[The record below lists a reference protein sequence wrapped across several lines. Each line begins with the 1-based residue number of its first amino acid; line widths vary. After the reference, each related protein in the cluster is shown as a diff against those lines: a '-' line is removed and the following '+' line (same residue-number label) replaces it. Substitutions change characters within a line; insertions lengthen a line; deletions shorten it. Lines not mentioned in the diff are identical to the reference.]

1 MKLFFSPAS
10 PYVRKVMV
18 VASELGLTDRI
29 EKLPSAA
36 SPIKADQTVTPH
48 NPTGKVPTLLTDDGV
63 SLFDSRVIC
72 EYLDGIDGTQRIFPA
87 AGPARWNALREQAI
101 GDGLLDAALL
111 SRYETFM
118 RPEELRWDAWIT
130 GQLTKIDVSLAAIEA
145 AADGFGSRVDIGTIT
160 MACALHYLDFR
171 FGHRPWRDAN
181 PRTAA
186 WFETFSQRPSMT
198 ASSPFNA

>member
-18 VASELGLTDRI
+18 VASELGLADRI

-36 SPIKADQTVTPH
+36 SPVKADQTITPH
-48 NPTGKVPTLLTDDGV
+48 NPTGKVPTLLTDDGLA
-63 SLFDSRVIC
+63 LFDSRVIC
-72 EYLDGIDGTQRIFPA
+72 EYLDSLDGAQRIFPA

-101 GDGLLDAALL
+101 ADGLLDAALL
-111 SRYETFM
+111 ARYESFM
-118 RPEELRWDAWIT
+118 RPEELRWDAWMT

-145 AADGFGSRVDIGTIT
+145 AAGSFGDRVDIGTIT
-160 MACALHYLDFR
+160 IACALHYLDFR

-181 PRTAA
+181 PRAAA

>member
-18 VASELGLTDRI
+18 VASELGLADRI

-48 NPTGKVPTLLTDDGV
+48 NPTGKVPTLLTDDGM

-72 EYLDGIDGTQRIFPA
+72 EYLDGVDGTQRIFPA
-87 AGPARWNALREQAI
+87 AGQARWNALREQAI

-111 SRYETFM
+111 ARYETFM
-118 RPEELRWDAWIT
+118 RPEELRWDAWTT

-145 AADGFGSRVDIGTIT
+145 AAGSFGDRVDIGTIT
-160 MACALHYLDFR
+160 IACALHYLDFR

>member
-10 PYVRKVMV
+10 PYVRKVLV
-18 VASELGLTDRI
+18 VASELGLADRI

-36 SPIKADQTVTPH
+36 SPIKADQTIVVH
-48 NPTGKVPTLLTDDGV
+48 NPTGKVPTLLTDDGM

-72 EYLDGIDGTQRIFPA
+72 EYIDSIDGTQRIFPA

-111 SRYETFM
+111 ARYEGFM
-118 RPEELRWDAWIT
+118 RPEELRWEAWTT

-145 AADGFGSRVDIGTIT
+145 VADSFGDRVDIGTIT
-160 MACALHYLDFR
+160 IGCALHYLDFR
-171 FGHRPWRDAN
+171 FAHRPWREAN
-181 PRTAA
+181 PRAAA
-186 WFETFSQRPSMT
+186 WFERFSQRESMK

>member
-18 VASELGLTDRI
+18 VANELGLADRI

-36 SPIKADQTVTPH
+36 SPVNADQTITPH
-48 NPTGKVPTLLTDDGV
+48 NPTGKVPTLLTDDGI

-72 EYLDGIDGTQRIFPA
+72 EYLDGLDGTQRIFPA
-87 AGPARWNALREQAI
+87 AGPARWTALREQAI

-118 RPEELRWDAWIT
+118 RPEALRWEAWTT

-145 AADGFGSRVDIGTIT
+145 AVDGFGSRVDIGTI
-160 MACALHYLDFR
+160 AIGCALGYLDFR
-171 FGHRPWRDAN
+171 FAHRPWRDAN
-181 PRTAA
+181 PRAAA
-186 WFETFSQRPSMT
+186 WFETFSTRPSMQAT
-198 ASSPFNA
+198 VPA